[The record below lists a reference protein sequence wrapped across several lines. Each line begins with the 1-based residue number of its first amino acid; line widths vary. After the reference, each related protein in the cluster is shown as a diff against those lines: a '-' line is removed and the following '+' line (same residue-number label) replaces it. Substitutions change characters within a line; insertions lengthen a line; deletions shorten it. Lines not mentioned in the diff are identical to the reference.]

1 MNLLERARGAVEDAV
16 VAWRLRRAP
25 NKRKE
30 IETTSPKLILIES
43 GLVVGNGVDEELYNK
58 LTSLSGD
65 FQRSLATGFMSRGS
79 EVIALEDEKDDGPRV
94 DTAFMAMVKPVFLG
108 RLPSEAYQTLARAN
122 ASEHEWH
129 DSFQEK
135 REILKDV
142 LPEAR
147 KRPLLMT
154 VGEKLCERMGIP
166 FTEAGQNYI
175 NMVFVDDTE
184 GIIKNLPY
192 QWKRWFNWML
202 MTKLGS
208 FKTIVVPYRM
218 ENGEVVAHEAVFG
231 TLEGGHPLVAKDQ
244 IVNALFPFTTAKKAG
259 EPKILGWEKENADRW
274 KKLGAV
280 SHLIELGKFLGD
292 HRLLS
297 PPILVQDIIR
307 DDNPDLRRWVIKV
320 AKFSRQAEGAF
331 MEYDP
336 QRKRFFVT
344 VSGRFGAVKYDLS
357 DTDIREVIPSFKFK
371 DRVWVIPVEG
381 QDSEIGPS
389 VEAEEF
395 TGPLIELVLEDDKKY
410 GVQLQSV
417 NGYFREDPRGDVA
430 PAIGGVIHLHRWVD
444 VDNLPEDVIL
454 VKSDLERFPAVGC
467 GVDRMHEM
475 SKDAMRRATEAW
487 NAGGRKAKIAVF
499 YVPNHGCNIFLF
511 RATDAYGRIPKD
523 TTAFFKELVA
533 SGDLRCIYEVP
544 QVVNGDID
552 EQQKS
557 FIAVPIAA

>member
-1 MNLLERARGAVEDAV
+1 MNLLERARGAIEETI
-16 VAWRLRRAP
+16 LRRKLRVAP
-25 NKRKE
+25 VEQKE
-30 IETTSPKLILIES
+30 AEPTLPKLILIES
-43 GLVVGNGVDEELYNK
+43 GLVVGNGVDEELHSQ
-58 LTSLSGD
+58 LTLLSGD
-65 FQRSLATGFMSRGS
+65 FQRSLATDFMGLGS
-79 EVIALEDEKDDGPRV
+79 EVITLEDEKDDAPRV
-94 DTAFMAMVKPVFLG
+94 DTSFMAMVKPVFLG
-108 RLPSEAYQTLARAN
+108 RLPPEAYQTLARAS
-122 ASEHEWH
+122 ASEYEWH

-135 REILKDV
+135 RKILKNV
-142 LPEAR
+142 LPEAG

-154 VGEKLCERMGIP
+154 VGEELCERMGIS

-208 FKTIVVPYRM
+208 FKTIIVPYRR

-231 TLEGGHPLVAKDQ
+231 TLEGGHPLVAKDT
-244 IVNALFPFTTAKKAG
+244 IANALFPFTTTKKAG
-259 EPKILGWEKENADRW
+259 EPKILGWKKEDADIW

-297 PPILVQDIIR
+297 PPILMEDIIR
-307 DDNPDLRRWVIKV
+307 DDNPDLRRWVIKM

-371 DRVWVIPVEG
+371 DRVWVVPVEG
-381 QDSEIGPS
+381 QDPEIGPS

-395 TGPLIELVLEDDKKY
+395 TSPLVELLLENDQKY
-410 GVQLQSV
+410 GIQLQSV
-417 NGYFREDPRGDVA
+417 NGHFREDPRGDVA

-444 VDNLPEDVIL
+444 VDNLPKDVIL
-454 VKSDLERFPAVGC
+454 IKSDLEKFPAVGC
-467 GVDRMHEM
+467 GVDKMHEM
-475 SKDAMRRATEAW
+475 SKDAMRRAIEAW

-511 RATDAYGRIPKD
+511 RAADEQGRIPKD

-533 SGDLRCIYEVP
+533 SGDLRFIYEVP